1 MCCESGAWRATV
13 GGGRELYLYGIKN
26 DAEIEA
32 PQQRLDVCLVLFP
45 ILVIHQHLKNVRDPF
60 A

>member
-1 MCCESGAWRATV
+1 MV